1 MTAKEYLRQ
10 IYCIDRK
17 VKRIQERRDDLRAE
31 MYAIS
36 SPSGKLGTDKVQTSL
51 SGDSMLRLIA
61 KVEDTESDLVA
72 EMDRLLDLKEKI
84 SRQIEALDDER
95 YKTLLLKRYVM
106 LKSWEQIAVEMGYR
120 IKWVYDLHGRA
131 LRAFAEKWGI

>member
-10 IYCIDRK
+10 VYCIDRK

-31 MYAIS
+31 MYTIG
-36 SPSGKLGTDKVQTSL
+36 SPAGKLGADRVQTSI
-51 SGDSMLRLIA
+51 SGDSMVRLIA
-61 KVEDTESDLVA
+61 KAEDAEADLVA
-72 EMDRLLDLKEKI
+72 EMDHLLDIKQKI
-84 SRQIEALDDER
+84 SEEIEALDDER
-95 YKTLLLKRYVM
+95 YKTLLLKRYIM